1 MISLGVCR
9 LWFPSFVLGCGVGV
23 SLYRK
28 DPAQVNE
35 NNEEDNNMMTMNEKK
50 SSEGLVSKPTNI
62 VKTKGK
68 REITEAVAIE
78 QAVES
83 LKVGRLKNYQN
94 MSVAPLVGVT
104 DEKGPEYLT
113 MTEALAGDLLEV
125 TEIDHGGSVPNLK
138 VRNLCDKNVLLLDGE
153 ELIGAKQNRVL
164 NTTVLVAGQTE
175 VVVPVSCTEQGRWS
189 YKSDKFMDSKI
200 MMAKAARSSKSS
212 SVSHS
217 LKIQPNSYC
226 SDQGKV
232 WEEIADYHC
241 DLGSHSSTGAMKA
254 AYDQREDDLRAC
266 REAFP
271 LVEGQRGVVIF
282 VNGEFSG
289 CEILSRA
296 DAYKLVHQKII
307 ESYSL
312 EAFREKKESSGKPS
326 AKKAKALLGQ
336 ISSWKTERFKSV
348 GLGEDLRLENCDSHG
363 NALLVDES
371 IVHAAAF
378 GHDS

>member
-1 MISLGVCR
+1 M
-9 LWFPSFVLGCGVGV
+9 
-23 SLYRK
+23 K
-28 DPAQVNE
+28 K
-35 NNEEDNNMMTMNEKK
+35 NEKK
-50 SSEGLVSKPTNI
+50 SSEGSASKLANI
-62 VKTKGK
+62 VKTKRK

-164 NTTVLVAGQTE
+164 NTTVLVAGQSE
-175 VVVPVSCTEQGRWS
+175 VIVPVSCTEQGRWS
-189 YKSDKFMDSKI
+189 YKSDKFMDSKM

-296 DAYKLVHQKII
+296 EAYKLVHEKII

-312 EAFREKKESSGKPS
+312 EAIRDKKESWKESSPEKAKTWRSRFLRDKKDPSKESS
-326 AKKAKALLGQ
+326 AKKAKTLLGQ

>member
-1 MISLGVCR
+1 
-9 LWFPSFVLGCGVGV
+9 
-23 SLYRK
+23 
-28 DPAQVNE
+28 
-35 NNEEDNNMMTMNEKK
+35 MMKKNEKK
-50 SSEGLVSKPTNI
+50 SSEGLVSKLTNI
-62 VKTKGK
+62 VKTKQK
-68 REITEAVAIE
+68 KKITEAEVIE

-83 LKVGRLKNYQN
+83 LKVGKLKNYQN

-104 DEKGPEYLT
+104 TEKGPEYLT
-113 MTEALAGDLLEV
+113 MTEALEGELLEV

-153 ELIGAKQNRVL
+153 ELMGAKQNRVL

-175 VVVPVSCTEQGRWS
+175 VIVPVSCTEQGRWS

-232 WEEIADYHC
+232 WEDIAGYHH

-254 AYDQREDDLRAC
+254 AYDQHEDDLRAY

-296 DAYKLVHQKII
+296 DAYKHVHQKII

-312 EAFREKKESSGKPS
+312 EAFRHKKESLGKPS

-348 GLGEDLRLENCDSHG
+348 GLGEDLRLQNCESHG

>member
-1 MISLGVCR
+1 
-9 LWFPSFVLGCGVGV
+9 
-23 SLYRK
+23 
-28 DPAQVNE
+28 
-35 NNEEDNNMMTMNEKK
+35 MTKNEKK
-50 SSEGLVSKPTNI
+50 SSEGSVSKPANI
-62 VKTKGK
+62 VKTKRK

-164 NTTVLVAGQTE
+164 NTTVLVAGQSE
-175 VVVPVSCTEQGRWS
+175 VIVPVSCTEQGRWS

-217 LKIQPNSYC
+217 LKIHPNSYC

-312 EAFREKKESSGKPS
+312 EAFRDKKESSGKPS
-326 AKKAKALLGQ
+326 AKKAKTLLGQ

-348 GLGEDLRLENCDSHG
+348 GLGEDLRLQNCDSHG

>member
-1 MISLGVCR
+1 M
-9 LWFPSFVLGCGVGV
+9 
-23 SLYRK
+23 K
-28 DPAQVNE
+28 K
-35 NNEEDNNMMTMNEKK
+35 NEKK
-50 SSEGLVSKPTNI
+50 TITGSVSKPAKI
-62 VKTKGK
+62 GK
-68 REITEAVAIE
+68 MKKSSVRVEKPRKVPEALAME
-78 QAVES
+78 QAFES
-83 LKVGRLKNYQN
+83 LKLGRLKNYLN

-104 DEKGPEYLT
+104 DEEGPEYLT
-113 MTEALAGDLLEV
+113 MTEALADDLLEV

-153 ELIGAKQNRVL
+153 ELMGAKQNRVL
-164 NTTVLVAGQTE
+164 NTTVLVAGQSD

-189 YKSDKFMDSKI
+189 YKSEKFMDSKI

-217 LKIQPNSYC
+217 LKIQSNSYC

-232 WEEIADYHC
+232 WEDINEYHC

-254 AYDQREDDLRAC
+254 AYDQREDDLRAF

-271 LVEGQRGVVIF
+271 LVDGQRGVVIF

-307 ESYSL
+307 ESYSM
-312 EAFREKKESSGKPS
+312 EAFRDKKESLGKPS
-326 AKKAKALLGQ
+326 AKKAKTLLEQ
-336 ISSWKTERFKSV
+336 ISSWKMERFKSV
-348 GLGEDLRLENCDSHG
+348 GLGEDLRLQNCESHG
-363 NALLVDES
+363 NALLVEES

-378 GHDS
+378 GQDS